1 MYASL
6 KPLESILEI
15 ENVVDYK
22 IAFNDLKS
30 KELLLK
36 LEKSKALPTLDVFL
50 NGSYS
55 GNNNQFNFLDKSQ
68 NWFGASLFGV
78 SMRVPLFSSFG
89 RSASTIKARLNLEK
103 SKSLLKDTSEK
114 IKLDIS
120 RAKSEYE
127 FAVEDLKIKKEALE
141 LSENIAKKNEIKF
154 FEGLV
159 TSFDLSQAQRQLYAA
174 QEDYL
179 SSMLNILTKRI
190 DLEALITPTLFT
202 LTLVLSCGT
211 SEKESQSL
219 TELKT
224 KKAALKE
231 QMNQIGSEL
240 KAVEMAISELDTL
253 KKLMSVTSIKPEIK
267 DFNHYIEVQGVVKAD
282 QTIDLHTEMG
292 GTVTAILVKE
302 GQKVSKGQLLA
313 TLDSDVIDNS
323 VLQLDTQL
331 ALATTT
337 FERQARLWKQNIGS
351 EIQYLQAKAQ
361 KESLEN
367 NVKSLRAQARK
378 MKLIAPFS
386 GVIDQIYTKTGE
398 LSSPQKPFLK
408 LVNLNTVYV
417 ESEVTETYLKSIKKD
432 TKALLNFNSIGTA
445 MEASISQVGNFI
457 NPSNR
462 SFKMRID
469 LKNSN
474 NELKANLLAR
484 RYSIL

>member
-1 MYASL
+1 MKQL
-6 KPLESILEI
+6 H
-15 ENVVDYK
+15 N
-22 IAFNDLKS
+22 F
-30 KELLLK
+30 
-36 LEKSKALPTLDVFL
+36 TLM
-50 NGSYS
+50 
-55 GNNNQFNFLDKSQ
+55 KH
-68 NWFGASLFGV
+68 LF
-78 SMRVPLFSSFG
+78 F
-89 RSASTIKARLNLEK
+89 
-103 SKSLLKDTSEK
+103 
-114 IKLDIS
+114 
-120 RAKSEYE
+120 
-127 FAVEDLKIKKEALE
+127 
-141 LSENIAKKNEIKF
+141 
-154 FEGLV
+154 
-159 TSFDLSQAQRQLYAA
+159 
-174 QEDYL
+174 
-179 SSMLNILTKRI
+179 
-190 DLEALITPTLFT
+190 LFT

-462 SFKMRID
+462 SFKIRID

-474 NELKANLLAR
+474 NELKANLLADIKINDFQANGIVIPSR
-484 RYSIL
+484 LVQKDRDNNTFVYTIEPKENNHKVVKTYVKEAMNYDNQSYISEGLISNSILIDKGARLVNDNETVTLVN